1 MAKIPDNIVS
11 IMMVDNAGAV
21 VSVPVSDFISATTTT
36 VVSAPVVI
44 PSGKQPKAEVI
55 NTTIETSVAIEADP
69 NYLVMP
75 NSTQDNLINS
85 VAYQNANKIGLNTKS
100 PAYLLDVSGDSVN
113 IKASSLPNGYRI
125 NSLLVASASSTLK
138 TIYLGDIT
146 KLNIIN
152 LFSLIIA
159 GLIPASPTTKTRI
172 LGIGDTGLVTTFTM
186 PVTGSVLFSDG
197 TTLASDPANFFWDDT
212 NNRLGIL
219 TNTPAYSL
227 DVNGTV
233 RASTSL
239 ITPVIG
245 NAAGITANN
254 TWTFTSNVNVPL
266 TPVNAAHAASKQ
278 YVDSTVYA
286 MPTAGSVLFSD
297 GTTIASDPA
306 HFFWDDTNNRLGIL
320 TNTPAY
326 SLDVNGTIRASTSL
340 ITPVIG
346 NASGITANNTW
357 TYTSNVNV
365 PVTPVDAAHAASKQY
380 VDSTVYAMPATG
392 SVLFSNGT
400 IIAADSAHFFWDDTN
415 NRLGILTNTPTY
427 SLDVNGTIR
436 ASTSL
441 ITPVIGNA
449 SGITANN
456 NWTFTSNVNVPVTP
470 VDATHAASKQYVD
483 DTALTGLK
491 LGASIK
497 TVATSNVGLSGLSAI
512 NGYTP
517 IAGDRILVIGQ
528 TTATENGVYDAAS
541 GGWTRSTD
549 SDSDAELRGYQ
560 YLITAGT
567 FINAR
572 YGNTN
577 QSAITI
583 GSTNITYQQISNAE
597 TDPIFTASPS
607 FGITGTNITNW
618 NTAYDRSAI
627 TLAVGGTTTKTIT
640 LTKQNGTTLTASF
653 TDTVTSVFGRT
664 GAVVLLSSDV
674 TTALGFTP
682 YNSSNPSGYTS
693 NVGTVTNV
701 AGTGTVS
708 GLTLTGT
715 VTTSGSLT
723 LGGTLTLTSGNVT
736 TALGFTPYNSTNPS
750 GYTTNV
756 GTVTSVAGTGTVSGL
771 TLTGTVTTSGSLALG
786 GTLTLTSLNVTNA
799 LTYTPYNGTDTS
811 IRGLFSATAPLS
823 YSSGVYSI
831 SQATTS
837 SNGFLSSTN
846 WNTFNSKENALTFSA
861 PLVRTTNAISITQAT
876 TSTNGYLSSTDWTT
890 FNIKQIR
897 ITLSTNNS
905 SGAATFN
912 ADTGAL
918 NIPNYASGVTSIL
931 AGTGITLSPANGLG
945 NVTVSLT
952 GGGVPSL
959 AQVCAVGSDA
969 TSAGTLTANIT
980 ATAFFEYSDI
990 RHKMVLGENPDVD
1003 LSSLDVIKYL
1013 RTTHD
1018 KDKIR
1023 YGYSAQDVYYLCPDL
1038 VNIDDSGYL
1047 SVNYTDTHTLLI
1059 LSLQK
1064 RIAELERKL
1073 NAN

>member
-100 PAYLLDVSGDSVN
+100 PSYLLDVKGDSIN
-113 IKASSLPNGYRI
+113 IGSSSLPNGYRI

-138 TIYLGDIT
+138 TIYLGDAT

-159 GLIPASPTTKTRI
+159 GLIPVSPTTKTRI

-186 PVTGSVLFSDG
+186 PTAGSVLFSDG
-197 TTLASDPANFFWDDT
+197 TTLASDPAHFFWNDT

-245 NAAGITANN
+245 NVAGVTANN
-254 TWTFTSNVNVPL
+254 TWTFTSNVNVP
-266 TPVNAAHAASKQ
+266 
-278 YVDSTVYA
+278 
-286 MPTAGSVLFSD
+286 
-297 GTTIASDPA
+297 
-306 HFFWDDTNNRLGIL
+306 
-320 TNTPAY
+320 
-326 SLDVNGTIRASTSL
+326 
-340 ITPVIG
+340 
-346 NASGITANNTW
+346 
-357 TYTSNVNV
+357 
-365 PVTPVDAAHAASKQY
+365 VTP
-380 VDSTVYAMPATG
+380 
-392 SVLFSNGT
+392 
-400 IIAADSAHFFWDDTN
+400 I
-415 NRLGILTNTPTY
+415 
-427 SLDVNGTIR
+427 
-436 ASTSL
+436 
-441 ITPVIGNA
+441 
-449 SGITANN
+449 
-456 NWTFTSNVNVPVTP
+456 
-470 VDATHAASKQYVD
+470 DATHAASKQYVD
-483 DTALTGLK
+483 NTALTGLK
-491 LGASIK
+491 LGAAVK

-528 TTATENGVYDAAS
+528 TNATENGVYDAAS

-567 FINAR
+567 YINAR

-577 QSAITI
+577 QSTITI

-607 FGITGTNITNW
+607 FGITGTNISNW
-618 NTAYDRSAI
+618 NTAYDRSVI
-627 TLAVGGTTTKTIT
+627 TLAVSGTTTKTIT

-664 GAVVLLSSDV
+664 GDVSLLSSDV
-674 TTALGFTP
+674 TNALG
-682 YNSSNPSGYTS
+682 
-693 NVGTVTNV
+693 
-701 AGTGTVS
+701 
-708 GLTLTGT
+708 
-715 VTTSGSLT
+715 
-723 LGGTLTLTSGNVT
+723 
-736 TALGFTPYNSTNPS
+736 
-750 GYTTNV
+750 
-756 GTVTSVAGTGTVSGL
+756 
-771 TLTGTVTTSGSLALG
+771 
-786 GTLTLTSLNVTNA
+786 
-799 LTYTPYNGTDTS
+799 YTPYNGTDTS
-811 IRGLFSATAPLS
+811 IKALFSATAPLS
-823 YSSGVYSI
+823 YSNGLYSI

-837 SNGFLSSTN
+837 SNGYLSSTD
-846 WNTFNSKENALTFSA
+846 WNIFNGKESVLTFTA
-861 PLVRTTNAISITQAT
+861 PLARTTNAISITQAT
-876 TSTNGYLSSTDWTT
+876 ASTNGYLSSTDWTT
-890 FNIKQIR
+890 FNNKQAT
-897 ITLSTNNS
+897 ITLTTTGT
-905 SGAATFN
+905 SGPASLVGNT
-912 ADTGAL
+912 L
-918 NIPNYASGVTSIL
+918 NIPSYQGGVTSIV
-931 AGTGITLSPANGLG
+931 AGTGITISPTNGLG
-945 NVTVSLT
+945 AVTINLE
-952 GGGVPSL
+952 GGSGAVPSL
-959 AQVCAVGSDA
+959 AQVCAVGSNA
-969 TSAGTLTANIT
+969 TGFVIT
-980 ATAFFEYSDI
+980 ATAFFESSDI
-990 RHKMVLGENPDVD
+990 RLKTVLGENPNID
-1003 LSSLDVIKYL
+1003 LSKLDVIKYL

-1018 KDKIR
+1018 KDRIR
-1023 YGYSAQDVYYLCPDL
+1023 YGYSAQEVYDLCPDL
-1038 VNIDDSGYL
+1038 VSRDSEGYL

-1064 RIAELERKL
+1064 RIEQLEEKL

>member
-69 NYLVMP
+69 NYLTMA
-75 NSTQDNLINS
+75 NATQDNLINS

-100 PAYLLDVSGDSVN
+100 PSYLLDVKGDSIN
-113 IKASSLPNGYRI
+113 IGSSSLPNGYRI

-138 TIYLGDIT
+138 TIYLGDAT

-197 TTLASDPANFFWDDT
+197 TTLASDPAHFFWNDT

-254 TWTFTSNVNVPL
+254 TWTFTSNVNVP
-266 TPVNAAHAASKQ
+266 
-278 YVDSTVYA
+278 
-286 MPTAGSVLFSD
+286 
-297 GTTIASDPA
+297 
-306 HFFWDDTNNRLGIL
+306 
-320 TNTPAY
+320 
-326 SLDVNGTIRASTSL
+326 
-340 ITPVIG
+340 
-346 NASGITANNTW
+346 
-357 TYTSNVNV
+357 
-365 PVTPVDAAHAASKQY
+365 
-380 VDSTVYAMPATG
+380 
-392 SVLFSNGT
+392 
-400 IIAADSAHFFWDDTN
+400 
-415 NRLGILTNTPTY
+415 
-427 SLDVNGTIR
+427 
-436 ASTSL
+436 
-441 ITPVIGNA
+441 
-449 SGITANN
+449 
-456 NWTFTSNVNVPVTP
+456 VTP

-483 DTALTGLK
+483 DTVLTGLR

-497 TVATSNVGLSGLSAI
+497 TVATSNIGLSGLSAV

-528 TTATENGVYDAAS
+528 TNATQNGVYDAAS

-549 SDSDAELRGYQ
+549 SDTDAELRGYQ

-567 FINAR
+567 YINAR

-583 GSTNITYQQISNAE
+583 GTTNITYQQISNAE
-597 TDPIFTASPS
+597 IDPIFTASPS
-607 FGITGTNITNW
+607 FGITNTNITNW
-618 NTAYDRSAI
+618 NTAYDRSPI
-627 TLAVGGTTTKTIT
+627 TLAVSGTTTKTIT

-664 GAVVLLSSDV
+664 GDVVLLSSDV
-674 TTALGFTP
+674 TNALG
-682 YNSSNPSGYTS
+682 
-693 NVGTVTNV
+693 
-701 AGTGTVS
+701 
-708 GLTLTGT
+708 
-715 VTTSGSLT
+715 
-723 LGGTLTLTSGNVT
+723 
-736 TALGFTPYNSTNPS
+736 
-750 GYTTNV
+750 
-756 GTVTSVAGTGTVSGL
+756 
-771 TLTGTVTTSGSLALG
+771 
-786 GTLTLTSLNVTNA
+786 
-799 LTYTPYNGTDTS
+799 YTPYNGTDGS
-811 IRGLFSATAPLS
+811 IRNLFSATAPLS
-823 YSSGVYSI
+823 YSNGLYSI

-837 SNGFLSSTN
+837 SNGYLSSTD
-846 WNTFNSKENALTFSA
+846 WNIFNGKESVLTFTA

-876 TSTNGYLSSTDWTT
+876 TSTNGYLSSADWTT
-890 FNIKQIR
+890 FNSKQAT
-897 ITLSTNNS
+897 ITLSTPLIT
-905 SGAATFN
+905 SGSVQATFN
-912 ADTGAL
+912 SATGAL
-918 NIPNYASGVTSIL
+918 SIPYYANVVTSIV
-931 AGTGITLSPANGLG
+931 AGTGITISSGTGA
-945 NVTVSLT
+945 VTINST
-952 GGGVPSL
+952 AGSVPSL

-969 TSAGTLTANIT
+969 TGFVITAN
-980 ATAFFEYSDI
+980 AFFESSDI
-990 RHKMVLGENPDVD
+990 RLKTVLGENPNID
-1003 LSSLDVIKYL
+1003 LSKLDVIKYL

-1023 YGYSAQDVYYLCPDL
+1023 YGYSAQEVHDLCPEL
-1038 VNIDDSGYL
+1038 VNTDSEGYL

>member
-55 NTTIETSVAIEADP
+55 STTIETSVAIEADP
-69 NYLVMP
+69 NYLTMP

-85 VAYQNANKIGLNTKS
+85 IAYQNANKIGLNTKS
-100 PAYLLDVSGDSVN
+100 PAFLLDVSGDSIN

-138 TIYLGDIT
+138 TIYLGDAT

-197 TTLASDPANFFWDDT
+197 VTLASDPAHFFWDNP

-219 TNTPAYSL
+219 TNAPAYSL

-245 NAAGITANN
+245 NSAGITANN
-254 TWTFTSNVNVPL
+254 TWT
-266 TPVNAAHAASKQ
+266 
-278 YVDSTVYA
+278 Y
-286 MPTAGSVLFSD
+286 
-297 GTTIASDPA
+297 
-306 HFFWDDTNNRLGIL
+306 
-320 TNTPAY
+320 
-326 SLDVNGTIRASTSL
+326 
-340 ITPVIG
+340 
-346 NASGITANNTW
+346 
-357 TYTSNVNV
+357 
-365 PVTPVDAAHAASKQY
+365 
-380 VDSTVYAMPATG
+380 
-392 SVLFSNGT
+392 
-400 IIAADSAHFFWDDTN
+400 
-415 NRLGILTNTPTY
+415 
-427 SLDVNGTIR
+427 
-436 ASTSL
+436 
-441 ITPVIGNA
+441 
-449 SGITANN
+449 
-456 NWTFTSNVNVPVTP
+456 TSNVNVPVTP

-483 DTALTGLK
+483 DTVLTGLR
-491 LGASIK
+491 LGVSIK
-497 TVATSNVGLSGLSAI
+497 TVATSNIGLSGLSAV

-528 TTATENGVYDAAS
+528 TNATENGVYDAAS

-549 SDSDAELRGYQ
+549 SDTDAELRGYQ

-583 GSTNITYQQISNAE
+583 GTTNITYQQISNAE
-597 TDPIFTASPS
+597 IDPIFTASAS
-607 FGITGTNITNW
+607 FGITNTNISNW
-618 NTAYDRSAI
+618 NTAYDRSLI

-664 GAVVLLSSDV
+664 GDVVLLSSDV
-674 TTALGFTP
+674 TTAL
-682 YNSSNPSGYTS
+682 
-693 NVGTVTNV
+693 
-701 AGTGTVS
+701 
-708 GLTLTGT
+708 
-715 VTTSGSLT
+715 
-723 LGGTLTLTSGNVT
+723 
-736 TALGFTPYNSTNPS
+736 
-750 GYTTNV
+750 
-756 GTVTSVAGTGTVSGL
+756 
-771 TLTGTVTTSGSLALG
+771 
-786 GTLTLTSLNVTNA
+786 
-799 LTYTPYNGTDTS
+799 TYTPYNGTDAS

-837 SNGFLSSTN
+837 SNGYLSSTD
-846 WNTFNSKENALTFSA
+846 WNAFNGKESVLTFTA

-890 FNIKQIR
+890 FNNKQAT
-897 ITLSTNNS
+897 ITLTTTGT
-905 SGAATFN
+905 GAASLAGNT
-912 ADTGAL
+912 L
-918 NIPNYASGVTSIL
+918 NIPFYATVVTSIV
-931 AGTGITLSPANGLG
+931 AGTGITISSGTG
-945 NVTVSLT
+945 TVTINST
-952 GGGVPSL
+952 AGAVPSL
-959 AQVCAVGSDA
+959 AQVCAIGSNA
-969 TSAGTLTANIT
+969 TGFVIT
-980 ATAFFEYSDI
+980 ATSFFESSDI
-990 RHKMVLGENPDVD
+990 RLKMILGHNPNVD
-1003 LSSLDVIKYL
+1003 LSKLDVIKYL

-1023 YGYSAQDVYYLCPDL
+1023 YGYSAQEVHDLCPEL
-1038 VNIDDSGYL
+1038 VNTDSEGYL

>member
-69 NYLVMP
+69 NYLTMP

-100 PAYLLDVSGDSVN
+100 PSYLLDVKGDSIN
-113 IKASSLPNGYRI
+113 IGASSLPNGYRI

-138 TIYLGDIT
+138 TIYLGDTT

-172 LGIGDTGLVTTFTM
+172 LGIDDSGLVK
-186 PVTGSVLFSDG
+186 VV
-197 TTLASDPANFFWDDT
+197 
-212 NNRLGIL
+212 
-219 TNTPAYSL
+219 
-227 DVNGTV
+227 
-233 RASTSL
+233 
-239 ITPVIG
+239 
-245 NAAGITANN
+245 
-254 TWTFTSNVNVPL
+254 
-266 TPVNAAHAASKQ
+266 
-278 YVDSTVYA
+278 A

-326 SLDVNGTIRASTSL
+326 TLDVNGTLRASTSL

-346 NASGITANNTW
+346 NAAGITANNTW

-365 PVTPVDAAHAASKQY
+365 PVTPVDA
-380 VDSTVYAMPATG
+380 
-392 SVLFSNGT
+392 
-400 IIAADSAHFFWDDTN
+400 
-415 NRLGILTNTPTY
+415 
-427 SLDVNGTIR
+427 
-436 ASTSL
+436 
-441 ITPVIGNA
+441 
-449 SGITANN
+449 
-456 NWTFTSNVNVPVTP
+456 
-470 VDATHAASKQYVD
+470 THAASKQYVD
-483 DTALTGLK
+483 NTALTGLK
-491 LGASIK
+491 LGASVK
-497 TVATSNVGLSGLSAI
+497 TVATSNIGLSGLSAI

-528 TTATENGVYDAAS
+528 TNATQNGVYDAAS
-541 GGWTRSTD
+541 GSWTRSTD
-549 SDSDAELRGYQ
+549 SDTDAELRGYQ

-567 FINAR
+567 YINAR

-583 GSTNITYQQISNAE
+583 GTTNITYQQISNAE

-607 FGITGTNITNW
+607 FGITNTNITNW
-618 NTAYDRSAI
+618 NTAYDRSPI

-664 GAVVLLSSDV
+664 GDVALLSSDV

-682 YNSSNPSGYTS
+682 YNSTNPSGYTS
-693 NVGTVTNV
+693 NTGTVTSV
-701 AGTGTVS
+701 SGTGTVS

-723 LGGTLTLTSGNVT
+723 LGGTLTLTS
-736 TALGFTPYNSTNPS
+736 
-750 GYTTNV
+750 
-756 GTVTSVAGTGTVSGL
+756 
-771 TLTGTVTTSGSLALG
+771 
-786 GTLTLTSLNVTNA
+786 LNVTNA
-799 LTYTPYNGTDTS
+799 LTFTPYDAANPANYITV
-811 IRGLFSATAPLS
+811 A
-823 YSSGVYSI
+823 
-831 SQATTS
+831 QAR
-837 SNGFLSSTN
+837 
-846 WNTFNSKENALTFSA
+846 A
-861 PLVRTTNAISITQAT
+861 AISLT
-876 TSTNGYLSSTDWTT
+876 TTGT
-890 FNIKQIR
+890 
-897 ITLSTNNS
+897 
-905 SGAATFN
+905 SGAATYSSS
-912 ADTGAL
+912 TGVL
-918 NIPNYASGVTSIL
+918 NIPSYQGGVTSIV
-931 AGTGITLSPANGLG
+931 AGTGITISSGTGA
-945 NVTVSLT
+945 VTINST
-952 GGGVPSL
+952 AGSVPSL

-969 TSAGTLTANIT
+969 TGYNIT
-980 ATAFFEYSDI
+980 ATAFFESSDI
-990 RHKMVLGENPDVD
+990 RLKTVLGENPNVD
-1003 LSSLDVIKYL
+1003 LSKLDVIKYL

-1023 YGYSAQDVYYLCPDL
+1023 YGYSAQEVHDLCPEL
-1038 VNIDDSGYL
+1038 VNTDSEGYL

>member
-69 NYLVMP
+69 NYLVMA
-75 NSTQDNLINS
+75 NATQDNLVNT

-100 PAYLLDVSGDSVN
+100 PAYLLDVSGDSIN

-138 TIYLGDIT
+138 TIYLGDAT

-197 TTLASDPANFFWDDT
+197 TTLASDPAHFFWDNP

-219 TNTPAYSL
+219 TNAPAYSL

-245 NAAGITANN
+245 NSAGITANN
-254 TWTFTSNVNVPL
+254 TWT
-266 TPVNAAHAASKQ
+266 
-278 YVDSTVYA
+278 Y
-286 MPTAGSVLFSD
+286 
-297 GTTIASDPA
+297 
-306 HFFWDDTNNRLGIL
+306 
-320 TNTPAY
+320 
-326 SLDVNGTIRASTSL
+326 
-340 ITPVIG
+340 
-346 NASGITANNTW
+346 
-357 TYTSNVNV
+357 
-365 PVTPVDAAHAASKQY
+365 
-380 VDSTVYAMPATG
+380 
-392 SVLFSNGT
+392 
-400 IIAADSAHFFWDDTN
+400 
-415 NRLGILTNTPTY
+415 
-427 SLDVNGTIR
+427 
-436 ASTSL
+436 
-441 ITPVIGNA
+441 
-449 SGITANN
+449 
-456 NWTFTSNVNVPVTP
+456 TSNVNVPVTP

-483 DTALTGLK
+483 DTVLTGLR

-497 TVATSNVGLSGLSAI
+497 TVATSNIGLSGLSAV

-528 TTATENGVYDAAS
+528 TNATENGVYDAAS

-549 SDSDAELRGYQ
+549 SDTDAELRGYQ

-567 FINAR
+567 YINAR

-583 GSTNITYQQISNAE
+583 GTTNITYQQISNAE
-597 TDPIFTASPS
+597 IDPIFTASAS

-618 NTAYDRSAI
+618 NTAYDRSLI

-664 GAVVLLSSDV
+664 GDVVLLSSDV
-674 TTALGFTP
+674 TTALG
-682 YNSSNPSGYTS
+682 
-693 NVGTVTNV
+693 
-701 AGTGTVS
+701 
-708 GLTLTGT
+708 
-715 VTTSGSLT
+715 
-723 LGGTLTLTSGNVT
+723 
-736 TALGFTPYNSTNPS
+736 
-750 GYTTNV
+750 
-756 GTVTSVAGTGTVSGL
+756 
-771 TLTGTVTTSGSLALG
+771 
-786 GTLTLTSLNVTNA
+786 
-799 LTYTPYNGTDTS
+799 YTPYNGTDAS
-811 IRGLFSATAPLS
+811 IRNLFSATAPLS

-837 SNGFLSSTN
+837 SNGYLSSTD
-846 WNTFNSKENALTFSA
+846 WNTFTGKESVLTFTA

-890 FNIKQIR
+890 FNNKG
-897 ITLSTNNS
+897 
-905 SGAATFN
+905 SGTVTSVAAT
-912 ADTGAL
+912 
-918 NIPNYASGVTSIL
+918 
-931 AGTGITLSPANGLG
+931 
-945 NVTVSLT
+945 
-952 GGGVPSL
+952 VPSFL
-959 AQVCAVGSDA
+959 SVSGSPITSGFDGFEFDISDRENFIIETLDILHNYGKHQAVG
-969 TSAGTLTANIT
+969 
-980 ATAFFEYSDI
+980 
-990 RHKMVLGENPDVD
+990 
-1003 LSSLDVIKYL
+1003 
-1013 RTTHD
+1013 
-1018 KDKIR
+1018 
-1023 YGYSAQDVYYLCPDL
+1023 
-1038 VNIDDSGYL
+1038 
-1047 SVNYTDTHTLLI
+1047 
-1059 LSLQK
+1059 
-1064 RIAELERKL
+1064 L
-1073 NAN
+1073 NAVDTVRKKLSYENYVQNVQIAANKLG

>member
-55 NTTIETSVAIEADP
+55 STTIETSVAIEADP
-69 NYLVMP
+69 NYLTMP

-100 PAYLLDVSGDSVN
+100 PAYLLDVNGDSIN

-138 TIYLGDIT
+138 TIYLGDAT

-159 GLIPASPTTKTRI
+159 GLIPASPTTQTRI

-197 TTLASDPANFFWDDT
+197 VTLASDPAHFFWDNP

-219 TNTPAYSL
+219 TNAPAYSL

-245 NAAGITANN
+245 NSAGITANN
-254 TWTFTSNVNVPL
+254 T
-266 TPVNAAHAASKQ
+266 
-278 YVDSTVYA
+278 
-286 MPTAGSVLFSD
+286 
-297 GTTIASDPA
+297 
-306 HFFWDDTNNRLGIL
+306 
-320 TNTPAY
+320 
-326 SLDVNGTIRASTSL
+326 
-340 ITPVIG
+340 
-346 NASGITANNTW
+346 
-357 TYTSNVNV
+357 
-365 PVTPVDAAHAASKQY
+365 
-380 VDSTVYAMPATG
+380 
-392 SVLFSNGT
+392 
-400 IIAADSAHFFWDDTN
+400 
-415 NRLGILTNTPTY
+415 
-427 SLDVNGTIR
+427 
-436 ASTSL
+436 
-441 ITPVIGNA
+441 
-449 SGITANN
+449 
-456 NWTFTSNVNVPVTP
+456 WTFTSNVNVPVTP

-483 DTALTGLK
+483 DTVLTGLR

-497 TVATSNVGLSGLSAI
+497 TVATSNIGLSGLSAV

-528 TTATENGVYDAAS
+528 TNATENGVYDAAS

-549 SDSDAELRGYQ
+549 SDTDAELRGYQ

-567 FINAR
+567 YINAR

-583 GSTNITYQQISNAE
+583 GTTNITYQQISNAE
-597 TDPIFTASPS
+597 IDPIFTASPS
-607 FGITGTNITNW
+607 FGITGTNISNW
-618 NTAYDRSAI
+618 NTAYDRSLI
-627 TLAVGGTTTKTIT
+627 TLAVSGTTTKTIT

-664 GAVVLLSSDV
+664 GDVVLLSSDV
-674 TTALGFTP
+674 TTALG
-682 YNSSNPSGYTS
+682 
-693 NVGTVTNV
+693 
-701 AGTGTVS
+701 
-708 GLTLTGT
+708 
-715 VTTSGSLT
+715 
-723 LGGTLTLTSGNVT
+723 
-736 TALGFTPYNSTNPS
+736 
-750 GYTTNV
+750 
-756 GTVTSVAGTGTVSGL
+756 
-771 TLTGTVTTSGSLALG
+771 
-786 GTLTLTSLNVTNA
+786 
-799 LTYTPYNGTDTS
+799 YTPYNGTDAS

-837 SNGFLSSTN
+837 SNGYLSSTD
-846 WNTFNSKENALTFSA
+846 WNIFNGKESVLTFTA

-890 FNIKQIR
+890 FNNKQAT
-897 ITLSTNNS
+897 ITLTTTGT
-905 SGAATFN
+905 GAASLAGNT
-912 ADTGAL
+912 L
-918 NIPNYASGVTSIL
+918 NIPFYATVVTSIV
-931 AGTGITLSPANGLG
+931 AGTGITISSGTG
-945 NVTVSLT
+945 TVTINST
-952 GGGVPSL
+952 AGAAPSL
-959 AQVCAVGSDA
+959 AQVCAIGSDA
-969 TSAGTLTANIT
+969 TGFNIT
-980 ATAFFEYSDI
+980 ATAFFESSDI
-990 RHKMVLGENPDVD
+990 RLKTVLGENPNVD
-1003 LSSLDVIKYL
+1003 LSKLDVIKYL

-1023 YGYSAQDVYYLCPDL
+1023 YGYSAQEVHDLCPEL
-1038 VNIDDSGYL
+1038 VNTDAEGYL